1 MKKRYLALLSLSLVM
16 LAGELGAL
24 ELKYRFLAGSVY
36 EYEHT
41 VKRSSRMAAFKTT
54 SNQPPVTDTQKFTL
68 RAIDFQNGSHIIDV
82 VSPAGTYRR
91 YIKENGALA
100 GAPGETG
107 QAIPFLL
114 TLPTADWKV
123 SERHQVQ
130 QTLMSGDS
138 ALPATWNLMLKSVDA
153 EKQTAEILFA
163 LVVKLPEDRI
173 RRKEFTLKGKALF
186 NYERG
191 VLQQAEWASSYR
203 FIFSNREMAINRE
216 LWLFDHQETGVLK
229 LIETG
234 SEP

>member
-1 MKKRYLALLSLSLVM
+1 MKKRCLALLVLSLA
-16 LAGELGAL
+16 LFAGELEAI
-24 ELKYRFLAGSVY
+24 EIKYRFIPGSAY

-41 VKRSSRMAAFKTT
+41 VKRSSRMAAFKTN
-54 SNQPPVTDTQKFTL
+54 SSQSPVTSTQKFTL
-68 RAIDFQNGSHIIDV
+68 RAIDFQNGSHIVDV

-114 TLPTADWKV
+114 TFPSVDWKI

-138 ALPATWNLMLKSVDA
+138 ALPATWNMMLKAADA
-153 EKQTAEILFA
+153 DKQVAEILFT

-173 RRKEFTLKGKALF
+173 RRKEFTVKGKVLF
-186 NYERG
+186 NYGRG
-191 VLQQAEWASSYR
+191 VLQMAEWASSYR
-203 FIFSNREMAINRE
+203 FVFSNREMAVARE
-216 LWLFDHQETGVLK
+216 LWLFDHQETGNLK
-229 LIETG
+229 LVENG
-234 SEP
+234 E